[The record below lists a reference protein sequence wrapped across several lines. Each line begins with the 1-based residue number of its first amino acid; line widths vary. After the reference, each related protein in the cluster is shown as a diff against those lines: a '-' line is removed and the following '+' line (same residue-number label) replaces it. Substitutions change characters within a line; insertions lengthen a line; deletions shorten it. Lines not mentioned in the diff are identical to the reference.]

1 MGRSRLEVIKCS
13 LDKMLC
19 LKVMPFYECVAK
31 GIDTI
36 VGKAGVGIHPVARGV
51 ENEETK
57 ERKGKSILLIIKT
70 KAFFVCSGIVK
81 RIMKK
86 TRIPIF
92 MMGLTICHRG
102 QSV

>member
-1 MGRSRLEVIKCS
+1 MIPS
-13 LDKMLC
+13 LARRASAC
-19 LKVMPFYECVAK
+19 
-31 GIDTI
+31 T
-36 VGKAGVGIHPVARGV
+36 PVARGV

-92 MMGLTICHRG
+92 MKGLTICHRG